1 LLTFTRWPFLS
12 QEETAEFLEGFW
24 IWEDNLNMTEE
35 QIRECSLNPDLQER
49 VWTRLG
55 TNYVELVN
63 EGWEPSSF
71 PAIFIDGSQHAW
83 SGASEDGIAAL
94 TEAVTDA
101 VTRAGN

>member
-1 LLTFTRWPFLS
+1 
-12 QEETAEFLEGFW
+12 
-24 IWEDNLNMTEE
+24 MTEE